1 MAAGTAYR
9 SAIAARMSS
18 VRTVAKA
25 ISPGSRR
32 RREDSDNERADDARA
47 AVEGSEARCHA
58 REELERVESRTEQ
71 QPAEAAD
78 ACDTQNK
85 SDDEH
90 GRGAV
95 AICVGIDFG
104 AISSMTRLPDHA
116 ARSIV

>member
-58 REELERVESRTEQ
+58 REELERVESRAEQ

-85 SDDEH
+85 SDDEMVDVF
-90 GRGAV
+90 GRKGRTIAPSTTTTAHDGV
-95 AICVGIDFG
+95 
-104 AISSMTRLPDHA
+104 
-116 ARSIV
+116 